1 MKNKIYKILGVALV
15 AMLLASLT
23 VGLAAPA
30 AADPGVLKWSKMS
43 FPPQG
48 FNGSYFVD
56 TNITSVGPIAKAI
69 DGSLLAWVAGLAD
82 IFKSTDGGRTWKE
95 TKYAA
100 AGGGAVVA
108 ITPSSKDASIVYV
121 AEVVAGVSKVWKS
134 TDVFTKTKWSDI
146 ATPSLTTLLVFGEN
160 ITSLDVGYKS
170 GNPFVFVGTS
180 TGAWAGDVCYINEA
194 AYGAGWQRLGL
205 NVGLGTDDVYAVAVD
220 PGFDANSQIEVVCT
234 DGFDTWVTNNAGSF
248 GAWFDTVA
256 LKAGSPPL
264 PAGVS
269 FDIVGAAKICF
280 PDDFDASTNYDLY
293 VGVVAN
299 AGTVLGAGDV
309 YEVIPGIAYDC
320 NAAALDTSGFVA
332 DGIISLDL
340 VGNAGSTT
348 MLAGQYTAADVYY
361 STDGGSSWKA
371 ASGGGN
377 KAPSGNGPTY
387 VVMSDDFATSNKAW
401 AATATVVGDSP
412 AAFSLTTDGGAT
424 WNGISLIDTDIAA
437 VNDIT
442 FASSNLRFMAASSSG
457 APAATND
464 TLWKYDGTNW
474 ELVKNEAA
482 IDLTQVSPKYATDT
496 TVFCADS
503 VTATIY
509 KSTNGGASFRAL
521 VNAPLGVPINGWV
534 VVSPTLLLSSDA
546 TNIYKTK
553 DAGRTA
559 WSTVGAGIV
568 AISFAMSPAY
578 DTDTTLLAG
587 SSGPFIYKS
596 TNAGDTWSTID
607 STFPSGATNVYVAFD
622 PLYATNSTFYAAS
635 TVGAALDVERYD
647 PTNKWA
653 SITPTWPAT
662 TGGATGI
669 ACSADGTLYVTDSA
683 ADDMFRT
690 LAPTAPSA
698 AKCEWEQVTLNVS
711 SGTPLASLALTSGSN
726 VLWGIDGT
734 TGDAV
739 WTYEDTLAVSVV
751 LLSPADK
758 ATSGRT
764 GTASLGW
771 TALTGADKYEF
782 LCNTRADFYGVA
794 QTVTSPASVNAGSV
808 SGLSG
813 GATYYWKVRVLAGN
827 PIKSRWSTVWSFTT
841 GMVEAQWN
849 PFTGPVSAAPAPGA
863 TGVPLRPTFA
873 WNASD
878 FATAYELEL
887 SKAPGT
893 TAGGFF
899 VDALIGLT
907 GTNALVN
914 TSWQCDRDLDY
925 STTYYWHVR
934 SINATSQSQWATGVF
949 TTMEKPVPP
958 APPVQVNIPA
968 TPAPI
973 TPAWI
978 WAIVIIGA
986 ILVIAVIVLIVTT
999 RRVP

>member
-1 MKNKIYKILGVALV
+1 
-15 AMLLASLT
+15 
-23 VGLAAPA
+23 
-30 AADPGVLKWSKMS
+30 
-43 FPPQG
+43 
-48 FNGSYFVD
+48 
-56 TNITSVGPIAKAI
+56 
-69 DGSLLAWVAGLAD
+69 
-82 IFKSTDGGRTWKE
+82 
-95 TKYAA
+95 
-100 AGGGAVVA
+100 
-108 ITPSSKDASIVYV
+108 
-121 AEVVAGVSKVWKS
+121 
-134 TDVFTKTKWSDI
+134 
-146 ATPSLTTLLVFGEN
+146 
-160 ITSLDVGYKS
+160 
-170 GNPFVFVGTS
+170 
-180 TGAWAGDVCYINEA
+180 
-194 AYGAGWQRLGL
+194 
-205 NVGLGTDDVYAVAVD
+205 
-220 PGFDANSQIEVVCT
+220 
-234 DGFDTWVTNNAGSF
+234 
-248 GAWFDTVA
+248 
-256 LKAGSPPL
+256 
-264 PAGVS
+264 
-269 FDIVGAAKICF
+269 
-280 PDDFDASTNYDLY
+280 
-293 VGVVAN
+293 
-299 AGTVLGAGDV
+299 
-309 YEVIPGIAYDC
+309 
-320 NAAALDTSGFVA
+320 
-332 DGIISLDL
+332 
-340 VGNAGSTT
+340 
-348 MLAGQYTAADVYY
+348 
-361 STDGGSSWKA
+361 
-371 ASGGGN
+371 
-377 KAPSGNGPTY
+377 
-387 VVMSDDFATSNKAW
+387 
-401 AATATVVGDSP
+401 
-412 AAFSLTTDGGAT
+412 
-424 WNGISLIDTDIAA
+424 
-437 VNDIT
+437 
-442 FASSNLRFMAASSSG
+442 
-457 APAATND
+457 
-464 TLWKYDGTNW
+464 
-474 ELVKNEAA
+474 
-482 IDLTQVSPKYATDT
+482 
-496 TVFCADS
+496 
-503 VTATIY
+503 
-509 KSTNGGASFRAL
+509 
-521 VNAPLGVPINGWV
+521 

-559 WSTVGAGIV
+559 WATVGATIN

-587 SSGPFIYKS
+587 SSAGKVYKS
-596 TNAGDTWSTID
+596 TDAGATWSTID
-607 STFPSGATNVYVAFD
+607 STFSGGGDVYVAFD
-622 PLYATNSTFYAAS
+622 PGYATNGTFYAAS
-635 TVGAALDVERYD
+635 TVAVTKLDVERYD

-653 SITPTWPAT
+653 GITDAT
-662 TGGATGI
+662 LMTDALTSGATGI
-669 ACSADGTLYVTDSA
+669 ACSADGTLYVTDA
-683 ADDMFRT
+683 LAVDMFRT

-698 AKCEWEQVTLNVS
+698 AKCEWEQVSLNVS
-711 SGTPLASLALTSGSN
+711 SGTNLDSLALTAGSN
-726 VLWGIDGT
+726 VLWGINGA
-734 TGDAV
+734 AV

-771 TALTGADKYEF
+771 TALTGADKYEAA
-782 LCNTRADFYGVA
+782 CNTRADFYGAA
-794 QTVTSPASVNAGSV
+794 QTVTTPVSVNATSV

-813 GATYYWKVRVLAGN
+813 GATYYWKVRVAAGN